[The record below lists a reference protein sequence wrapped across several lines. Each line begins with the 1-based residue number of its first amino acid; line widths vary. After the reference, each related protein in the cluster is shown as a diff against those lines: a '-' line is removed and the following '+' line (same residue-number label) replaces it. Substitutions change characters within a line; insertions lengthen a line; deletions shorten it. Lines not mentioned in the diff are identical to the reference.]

1 MGQTHRIN
9 EDDGFLRFHLSPASF
24 LLVSLGQKPF
34 GVANGNDVSL
44 LGVREY
50 AADSEPDSCSMI
62 ALPVFPA
69 PDGGS
74 GTHYARAFA
83 HLDRLHAIDGHG
95 QAYILGYHQGRC
107 RILLEKVGNFRAD
120 DKNARFLQ
128 NGLQLTQ
135 RADQSLAESHLSQSI
150 ARWSIRDSVEQEGI

>member
-1 MGQTHRIN
+1 M
-9 EDDGFLRFHLSPASF
+9 SP
-24 LLVSLGQKPF
+24 SLE
-34 GVANGNDVSL
+34 
-44 LGVREY
+44 R
-50 AADSEPDSCSMI
+50 
-62 ALPVFPA
+62 A
-69 PDGGS
+69 PDPAYFDQFWNRWHIDRRLFVRRDE
-74 GTHYARAFA
+74 TLHLTKTL
-83 HLDRLHAIDGHG
+83 LDRLHAIDGHG
-95 QAYILGYHQGRC
+95 QAYVLGYDQRRC